1 MLTIFSTPK
10 PFKGHIKTIQTNAFQ
25 SWVSLRPACE
35 VILFGDEEGSAE
47 VAAELGIRHIPEVG
61 CNEYGTPL
69 ISSMFEI
76 AQDVASYQLMCY
88 VNADIILMS
97 DFLLAIRQIQWQSF
111 LLVGQRW
118 DVDIKDL
125 LDFSKLDW
133 QEQLRTRLAKEGNL
147 HAPSGLDYF
156 VFSHGMYRDI
166 PPFAIGR
173 PGWDNW
179 MVYWARSLKVPVI
192 DATRVITAIHQNHDY
207 SHHPEGKA
215 GVWEGPEAE
224 RNREL
229 LGGDYY
235 AFGLLDAPYRLTPTG
250 LKSTMTMSPRYL
262 AHRTLRL
269 PEMHPHWIPLVQII
283 KILRYLYFSLRSRAA
298 VLKRSM
304 QKHRLPDTS

>member
-47 VAAELGIRHIPEVG
+47 VAADLGIRHIPEVG

-133 QEQLRTRLAKEGNL
+133 EEQLRTRLAESGRL
-147 HAPSGLDYF
+147 HGRSGLDYF
-156 VFSHGMYRDI
+156 IFPCGLFHDI
-166 PPFAIGR
+166 PPFAVGR
-173 PGWDNW
+173 PAWDNW
-179 MVYWARSLKVPVI
+179 LVYKARSLRLPVI
-192 DATRVITAIHQNHDY
+192 DATKMVTAIHQNHAY
-207 SHHPEGKA
+207 SHHPMGKEGAWK
-215 GVWEGPEAE
+215 GPDAE

-229 LGGDYY
+229 TGGKDFAFHMDY
-235 AFGLLDAPYRLTPTG
+235 ATFVLTPQG
-250 LKSTMTMSPRYL
+250 LSP
-262 AHRTLRL
+262 TFT
-269 PEMHPHWIPLVQII
+269 P
-283 KILRYLYFSLRSRAA
+283 RYLYFRIRAIPVLYPHFHFLLALFRLFEKFVIGIRSIVKSSCRKC
-298 VLKRSM
+298 V
-304 QKHRLPDTS
+304 